1 MIDENGELVGVL
13 PKDEAIKLAYSKG
26 LDIIE
31 ISPTATPPVAKLIS
45 YDKFRYQQEKEAKKQ
60 KQSSAGN
67 EMKQIRITA
76 RAAGND
82 LRIKIKQLE
91 EFLAKGNKVEIM
103 LALRGREKYNRNW
116 ANTKLKEFLEMITAS
131 YQITAEPK
139 FGGRGMF
146 MQIVKK

>member
-1 MIDENGELVGVL
+1 
-13 PKDEAIKLAYSKG
+13 
-26 LDIIE
+26 LDLIE
-31 ISPTATPPVAKLIS
+31 ISPTATPSVAKLIS

-60 KQSSAGN
+60 KQSSTGN

-82 LRIKIKQLE
+82 LKIKAKQLE

-103 LALRGREKYNRNW
+103 LALRGREKYNRDW
-116 ANTKLKEFLEMITAS
+116 ANTKLKEFLEMIVAS

-139 FGGRGMF
+139 FGGRGIF
-146 MQIVKK
+146 MQIIKK